1 MSTVVSLKARAR
13 IENQLDM
20 LIDRA
25 EKLVDST
32 NIAAELL
39 PAQLRNLLNMASSTD
54 SFKAVELFIQY
65 QMGRRGEGERWR
77 HGGFGDQLIEELHH
91 FDDIAEQIAKETKAD
106 KVKVKMEL
114 VRLFIGYLTRY
125 FSYKSADKERP
136 PRERTL

>member
-1 MSTVVSLKARAR
+1 MSTIVGLKARAR
-13 IENQLDM
+13 IENQLDT
-20 LIDRA
+20 LIDSA

-32 NIAAELL
+32 NIVAELL

-65 QMGRRGEGERWR
+65 QMGREREGKGWR
-77 HGGFGDQLIEELHH
+77 HGGFGDQLIQELHK
-91 FDDIAEQIAKETKAD
+91 FDDLAEQIAKATEAD

-114 VRLFIGYLTRY
+114 VRLLIGYLTRY

-136 PRERTL
+136 KREGTS